1 MKLNKDF
8 IYRKVGSD
16 SVLVPVGSSSFS
28 GMVKGNATTGELIE
42 CLKEDMTEEQMVD
55 RLVEKYDAPRYV
67 IADDVAKVLAKLR
80 EIGAIEE

>member
-55 RLVEKYDAPRYV
+55 RLVEKYDAPRDV
-67 IADDVAKVLAKLR
+67 IANDVAKVLAKLR

>member
-1 MKLNKDF
+1 MRLNKDF

-42 CLKEDMTEEQMVD
+42 CLKEDMTEEQMIE
-55 RLVEKYDAPRYV
+55 RLLEKYDAPREI
-67 IADDVAKVLAKLR
+67 IAADVANVLNKLR
-80 EIGAIEE
+80 QIGAIEE

>member
-55 RLVEKYDAPRYV
+55 RMVEKYDAPRDV
-67 IADDVAKVLAKLR
+67 IANDVAKVLAKLR

>member
-1 MKLNKDF
+1 MRLNKDF

-42 CLKEDMTEEQMVD
+42 CLKEDMTEEQMIE
-55 RLVEKYDAPRYV
+55 RLLEKYDAPREV
-67 IADDVAKVLAKLR
+67 IAADVANVLNKLR
-80 EIGAIEE
+80 QIGAIEE

>member
-1 MKLNKDF
+1 MRLNKDF

-42 CLKEDMTEEQMVD
+42 CLREEMTEEQMVD
-55 RLVEKYDAPRYV
+55 RLVEKYDAPREV
-67 IADDVAKVLAKLR
+67 IAKDVANVLAKLR
-80 EIGAIEE
+80 EIGAVEE